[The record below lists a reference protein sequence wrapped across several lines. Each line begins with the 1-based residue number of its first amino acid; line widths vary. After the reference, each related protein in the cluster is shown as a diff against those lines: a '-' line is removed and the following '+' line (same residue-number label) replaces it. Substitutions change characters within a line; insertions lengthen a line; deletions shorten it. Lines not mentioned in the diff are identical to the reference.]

1 MTKKGNENTHSE
13 DIIVALRRVVRS
25 IDMHS
30 RSLLQSHGLTGPQAL
45 ILAKLYASKAL
56 SAKELATALSLSQAT
71 ITDILKRLD
80 AKKFI
85 NRETDIDDRRVTR
98 ISLTKLGQE
107 MHASAPP
114 LLQHKFDQQFSQLKE
129 WEQHLLISSL
139 QRIAELMDSEAVDPS
154 PALTTSL
161 IL

>member
-1 MTKKGNENTHSE
+1 MAKKENQNTHSE
-13 DIIVALRRVVRS
+13 EIILALRKVVRA
-25 IDMHS
+25 IDIHS

-45 ILAKLYASKAL
+45 ILAKIFASKAL
-56 SAKELATALSLSQAT
+56 SAKELATELSLSQAT

-80 AKKFI
+80 AKGFI
-85 NRETDIDDRRVTR
+85 NRETDPSDRRVAR

-114 LLQHKFDQQFSQLKE
+114 LLQHKFEQQFSRLKG

-139 QRIAELMDSEAVDPS
+139 QRIAELMDAEKIDAAPVL
-154 PALTTSL
+154 ATSL
-161 IL
+161 SL